1 MKYKEIQEI
10 FKGVGNDKLFSN
22 HIYLIA
28 ECLSFFG
35 LLAFDNIWSR
45 LGFLVAM
52 IVFSV
57 ISVSS
62 SVNFYSVMQADKN
75 QQIKMLNLLDI
86 RDSSFGFDLNK
97 FDFIKLFLLKWLNI
111 LARASVFI
119 GLALILNAVD
129 LSAYLWVAFS
139 LFLLTIMYYW
149 LMYGFANLLFYVN
162 RNSDYKLSS
171 YLKQSKNLIRT
182 HLRDLVKAYCVMIL
196 PFIIACL
203 TSILLI
209 VIGYIMFLGK
219 NYNFLVLLCE
229 FVCMVPFLIRFRYL
243 FVYMFN
249 KLYKEGRVRDD
260 EDA

>member
-1 MKYKEIQEI
+1 MKYKDIQKI

-35 LLAFDNIWSR
+35 LLAFDNVWSR
-45 LGFLVAM
+45 LGFLIAM

-57 ISVSS
+57 LSVSS
-62 SVNFYSVMQADKN
+62 SINFYSVIQAKPD
-75 QQIKMLNLLDI
+75 QQTKMLNLLDI

-97 FDFIKLFLLKWLNI
+97 ADFIKLFLLKWLNI
-111 LARASVFI
+111 LGRASVFI
-119 GLALILNAVD
+119 VLALILNAFG
-129 LSAYLWVAFS
+129 LSAYLWIAFS
-139 LFLLTIMYYW
+139 LFLLTVVYYWIMYE
-149 LMYGFANLLFYVN
+149 FANLLFYVN
-162 RNSDYKLSS
+162 RNSYYKLSS
-171 YLKQSKNLIRT
+171 YLKQSKNLMAT
-182 HLRDLVKAYCVMIL
+182 HLRGLSKAYCTMIL
-196 PFIIACL
+196 PFIVACL

-209 VIGYIMFLGK
+209 VVGYIMFLGK

-249 KLYKEGRVRDD
+249 KLYKEGRVTNDKND
-260 EDA
+260 

>member
-22 HIYLIA
+22 HIYLII

-45 LGFLVAM
+45 LGFLIAM
-52 IVFSV
+52 IVLSV

-62 SVNFYSVMQADKN
+62 SVNFYSVMQASPD
-75 QQIKMLNLLDI
+75 QQTKMLNLLDI

-97 FDFIKLFLLKWLNI
+97 FDFIKLFLLKWFNI

-119 GLALILNAVD
+119 GLALILNAIG
-129 LSAYLWVAFS
+129 LSAYLWIAFS
-139 LFLLTIMYYW
+139 LFLITIMYYW
-149 LMYGFANLLFYVN
+149 IMYGFANLLFYAN
-162 RNSDYKLSS
+162 RNSGYKLSS
-171 YLKQSKNLIRT
+171 YLKQSKSLIRT
-182 HLRDLVKAYCVMIL
+182 HLRDLARAYCTMIL

-203 TSILLI
+203 TSLFLI

-243 FVYMFN
+243 FVYMFD
-249 KLYKEGRVRDD
+249 KLYKEGRVSDD
-260 EDA
+260 TDD